1 MDVSSILKQF
11 DAEMRIDPPLEK
23 GLRIEIA
30 GGIVRVISDEACIIY
45 SNLSE
50 ASMDRAIAEEAKY
63 FASQEQKLEW
73 KVYGHDQPHDLSIR
87 LAAQGF
93 EADEPETLMAFDLRQ
108 ALPSAGRPVDVAI
121 RRVHDEAGLCD
132 LIAIQTVVFGRDHH
146 RMADQFRSRLAD
158 PTLGLYVAYS
168 GGVPA
173 AAGRLSLPPGRSFA
187 GLWGGAT
194 LPAFRKQGIY
204 RALVAER
211 ASAARAQGYP
221 YLLVEARATSR
232 PILEQL
238 GFVPLTAVVGWIL
251 RRPPAPATT
260 V

>member
-1 MDVSSILKQF
+1 MDVFSILKQF
-11 DAEMRIDPPLEK
+11 DAGMRIDPPPEK
-23 GLRIEIA
+23 GLRVVTS
-30 GGIVRVISDEACIIY
+30 GGIVRVISDDACIIH

-50 ASMDRAIAEEAKY
+50 ARMDRAIAQEAEY
-63 FASQEQKLEW
+63 FASHGQQLEW
-73 KVYGHDQPHDLSIR
+73 KVYGHDQPRDLSIR

-93 EADEPETLMAFDLRQ
+93 EADEPETLMAFDLRRALQ
-108 ALPSAGRPVDVAI
+108 APRSVDFVI
-121 RRVHDEAGLCD
+121 RRVHDESGLRD
-132 LIAIQTVVFGRDHH
+132 LIAIQTVVFGRDHR

-168 GGVPA
+168 RGVPA
-173 AAGRLSLPPGRSFA
+173 AAGRLSLPSGRSFA

-194 LPAFRKQGIY
+194 LPAFRKHGIY

-211 ASAARAQGYP
+211 TRDARAQGYR

-238 GFVPLTAVVGWIL
+238 GFVPLTGVVGWIL
-251 RRPPAPATT
+251 RPPAPTT
-260 V
+260 TM